1 MNTNASRTVVTSLM
15 PTLPGPRKV
24 NDPFSPVPIRFVL
37 PCLST
42 WMPPTKNLSAKKYL
56 FVERQR
62 SVFS

>member
-1 MNTNASRTVVTSLM
+1 M

-62 SVFS
+62 PVFS